1 MKQRRYKRS
10 QRRRRNPTRKVWVG
24 TKEKWK
30 KAKRYQEGR
39 VVNPSVQVSNEER
52 RKPNETK
59 RVTRRKDGHRDQ
71 LRRRQGRKRR
81 YGGRKQR
88 RIQKRREERKKER
101 KKGRRKET
109 RYWKRETRV
118 DVRRWR
124 TGRVKTLEMARD
136 RIEEGKVRE
145 VNVTGE
151 GKREYGKEVRWKSKR
166 VKPGKGRK
174 IEEKTWKGRK
184 ENGRERMGKEERE
197 RQGAKAVEV
206 DYVSGTRRRYR
217 RPRSGERA
225 YPKGRKGG
233 RR

>member
-10 QRRRRNPTRKVWVG
+10 QRRGRNPTRKVWVG

-30 KAKRYQEGR
+30 KAKLYQEGR
-39 VVNPSVQVSNEER
+39 VVNPSVQISNEER
-52 RKPNETK
+52 RKPKETK
-59 RVTRRKDGHRDQ
+59 RVTRRKDGHRDR

-88 RIQKRREERKKER
+88 RLKGYRAERKKER

-124 TGRVKTLEMARD
+124 SGRVPTLQMGRE
-136 RIEEGKVRE
+136 RIEAGKVWGVKVTEEGKVER
-145 VNVTGE
+145 
-151 GKREYGKEVRWKSKR
+151 RKEEKWQGKR
-166 VKPGKGRK
+166 VKPGYGRK
-174 IEEKTWKGRK
+174 VEEKTWKGRK
-184 ENGRERMGKEERE
+184 EKGRERRGKVEME
-197 RQGAKAVEV
+197 RQGAKAREV
-206 DYVSGTRRRYR
+206 DYVTGRRRRYR
-217 RPRSGERA
+217 RPRSGERV